1 MQNYDICMVRDLH
14 CQQAEWGMWLRDIW
28 IFKILA
34 DQWLVR
40 ESRIQL
46 MILQNRAIASGSA
59 CSSRRVDIGNTKEV
73 ENLEETASRMHP
85 EVPVATGM

>member
-1 MQNYDICMVRDLH
+1 
-14 CQQAEWGMWLRDIW
+14 
-28 IFKILA
+28 
-34 DQWLVR
+34 
-40 ESRIQL
+40 

-73 ENLEETASRMHP
+73 ENLEETANRIHP